1 MSLGGSGVNIQAL
14 HQIEITSRCNLRC
27 RYCTHP
33 KMTRSKM
40 DMDRN
45 VYTKSLEWVAR
56 FVHQGTQREVNLA
69 GIGESTMHPD
79 FIEYVGMA
87 REIVGDNCMIALAT
101 NGVALTEE
109 MAEAL
114 LINDVWTWVS
124 LHRPEK
130 AGPAVELLKRYGV
143 LKGVS
148 ADPSVAAIDW
158 AGQVNWYTSAQTK
171 GDPCQWLTMNRAMV
185 MSDGRITQCC
195 LDAEG
200 LGVMGHV
207 NEAVDK
213 MTIGSYVLCDTCHL
227 SSGMNQQERVA

>member
-1 MSLGGSGVNIQAL
+1 MKIHAI

-33 KMTRSKM
+33 KMKRPKE
-40 DMDRN
+40 DME
-45 VYTKSLEWVAR
+45 VETYIKALEWVAR
-56 FVHQGTQREVNLA
+56 FVKEGTQKELNLA

-79 FIEYVGMA
+79 FIHYVEMA
-87 REIVGDNCMIALAT
+87 REIVGDDCMIALAT

-109 MAEAL
+109 IAQAL
-114 LINDVWTWVS
+114 MINDVWTWVS

-130 AGPAVELLKRYGV
+130 AGPAVEMLKKYDV

-158 AGQVNWYTSAQTK
+158 AGQVNWHTSAQTK
-171 GDPCQWLTMNRAMV
+171 GEPCQWLVFGRVMV
-185 MSDGRITQCC
+185 MADGRVTQCC

-200 LGVMGHV
+200 RGIIGHV
-207 NEAVDK
+207 TDDLTEIK
-213 MTIGSYVLCDTCHL
+213 TGPYELCDTCHL
-227 SSGMNQQERVA
+227 SSDIEHLQREAGDD